1 MSLTIANFG
10 KTVKSFLLGKVK
22 SKASIILLNSD
33 IIESNETEVA
43 KTLNEFFSNIA
54 QNLEVLEYQCEDNLH
69 SRYNLH
75 SRLSNN
81 SVLQAKIKYRYHP
94 SIDIIRRYS
103 QRFPSHSGH

>member
-69 SRYNLH
+69 SR
-75 SRLSNN
+75 LSSN
-81 SVLQAKIKYRYHP
+81 SVLQAKMKYRYHP

>member
-69 SRYNLH
+69 SRL
-75 SRLSNN
+75 
-81 SVLQAKIKYRYHP
+81 VIKQFSP
-94 SIDIIRRYS
+94 TSKNEV
-103 QRFPSHSGH
+103 